1 MSAVLTPPEVSTMP
15 FVPIPPET
23 PVAPMLAAEQRIV
36 LRDVSW
42 ATYEQLLHNYQD
54 KSSPRF
60 TYDNGTLEIL
70 MPSRT
75 REATSRFFEV
85 FVSAIVE
92 ERDLEVHSI
101 GSTTH
106 KREDLQRG
114 AEADTG
120 FYLQNAALVPSEGD
134 IDLNVYPPPD
144 LVVEI
149 DVTSPS
155 LDKFPIYAEMG
166 VPEIWRYVVK
176 NDLVTIFLLQA
187 GKYVPATESLA
198 LPPVTA
204 EILMRFLQASSRT
217 KRRSEWLRELRAWLR
232 ETA

>member
-1 MSAVLTPPEVSTMP
+1 MSAVLTPPEAPTAT
-15 FVPIPPET
+15 FVPTPPEIPLA
-23 PVAPMLAAEQRIV
+23 PVIATEQRLV
-36 LRDVSW
+36 LYDVSW
-42 ATYEQLLHNYQD
+42 TTYKQLLLNYQD

-60 TYDNGTLEIL
+60 TYDKGTLEIL

-75 REATSRFFEV
+75 HEATSRFFEV

-92 ERDLEVHSI
+92 ERELEIHSI
-101 GSTTH
+101 GSTTN

-114 AEADTG
+114 AEPDTG
-120 FYLQNAALVPSEGD
+120 FYLQNAALVPSVGD
-134 IDLNVYPPPD
+134 IDLSIYPPPD

-176 NDLVTIFLLQA
+176 NDAVTIFLLQA

-204 EILMRFLQASSRT
+204 EILTRFLQASRRT
-217 KRRSEWLRELRAWLR
+217 KRRSEWLRELRSWAR
-232 ETA
+232 KIA